1 MLRGSAARVAPA
13 DDRGPAGEELGGR
26 GDREPVRLLR
36 QGDGAGERATPPE
49 EPPELSDT
57 LHRARAGGREATP
70 VGREAATP
78 ATGA

>member
-13 DDRGPAGEELGGR
+13 DDRGPAGKELGGR
-26 GDREPVRLLR
+26 GDREPVRLR
-36 QGDGAGERATPPE
+36 GDGADERARPSE
-49 EPPELSDT
+49 EPPEHSDT